1 MTRLSNGYTVWA
13 DSTLNKMNK
22 QEIVQQLRQCERMLK
37 EQCEITRNQY
47 NYMNK
52 LMDKITHTNKQNS
65 SKEFGIYTEPGFN
78 FSNNTNFSLT
88 NEKE

>member
-1 MTRLSNGYTVWA
+1 MIRLSNGYTVWA

-22 QEIVQQLRQCERMLK
+22 QEIIQQLRQCERTLK
-37 EQCEITRNQY
+37 EKCEITRNKY

-52 LMDKITHTNKQNS
+52 LMDKIIHIDKQNS

-78 FSNNTNFSLT
+78 FSNNTNSSST
-88 NEKE
+88 DK